1 MSAFFFQNTDLMY
14 YEIFI
19 ISINDFHHL
28 PGQVQFYSVSGLH
41 SGTLWYIF
49 TYNNNSL
56 CPWNLSFIYDYTY
69 CLLATEEL
77 CSVEGSVISLWILIL
92 LLLHHGPH
100 SNNEAAGGTGAV
112 PPWSP
117 VAITWR
123 KYNFWLRKNPN
134 RLWCLFLSKWKKIDS
149 ESIVCEAS
157 CHQVIRASTPQVI
170 KPSGGHQVIRRSL
183 GGH

>member
-1 MSAFFFQNTDLMY
+1 MHEYWDSWGAESRLWAGNKDNTAIMCSIWLIFLM
-14 YEIFI
+14 
-19 ISINDFHHL
+19 
-28 PGQVQFYSVSGLH
+28 
-41 SGTLWYIF
+41 
-49 TYNNNSL
+49 
-56 CPWNLSFIYDYTY
+56 IYLNIY
-69 CLLATEEL
+69 CLLAATPEL
-77 CSVEGSVISLWILIL
+77 CSGHGNVISVPPLAIHL
-92 LLLHHGPH
+92 GPH
-100 SNNEAAGGTGAV
+100 SNNIAAGGTGAV